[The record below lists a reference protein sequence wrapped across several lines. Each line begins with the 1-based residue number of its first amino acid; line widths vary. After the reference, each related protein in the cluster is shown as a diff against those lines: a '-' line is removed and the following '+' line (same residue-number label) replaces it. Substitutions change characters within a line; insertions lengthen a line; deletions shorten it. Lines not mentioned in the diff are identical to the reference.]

1 MNELQQMLDDTVTRL
16 FGDLVTKESLQDA
29 ETWEE
34 SEAVWP
40 DALWRS
46 VEENGL
52 TQPVTPEIM
61 GGVGANWADSYVIAR
76 AAGYYAAPIPL
87 VETILG
93 SWLLSRCGLT
103 PPEGTLTVAPVRE
116 GESLEVDT
124 NGLSGRV
131 TSVPWGRRAGHVVVI
146 ARGGAGPII
155 VLVEGSSAIIEED
168 CNMAREAR
176 DTLIFNNA
184 LVVDSAPL
192 TDALGRNPIHLYG
205 AMLRAAQTAGA
216 VQRALEEGVQ
226 YAQDRIQFGRPI
238 AKFQIIQQYLAT
250 VGSQSAAAGAAAQNA
265 FRVADRGDPLLDI
278 AAAKVVAGDAAT
290 TAASIVHQTHGAI
303 GFTYEHSL
311 HFSTRRLWSWRGEFG
326 GEAYWAEI
334 LGRSVARRGADAL
347 WSDLTAR
354 QAGL

>member
-1 MNELQQMLDDTVTRL
+1 M
-16 FGDLVTKESLQDA
+16 
-29 ETWEE
+29 
-34 SEAVWP
+34 
-40 DALWRS
+40 
-46 VEENGL
+46 
-52 TQPVTPEIM
+52 
-61 GGVGANWADSYVIAR
+61 
-76 AAGYYAAPIPL
+76 
-87 VETILG
+87 
-93 SWLLSRCGLT
+93 
-103 PPEGTLTVAPVRE
+103 APVRE
-116 GESLEVDT
+116 GESLEVDA

-155 VLVEGSSAIIEED
+155 VLVEGSSATIEED
-168 CNMAREAR
+168 CNMGREAR
-176 DTLIFNNA
+176 DTLIFDNA

-205 AMLRAAQTAGA
+205 AMLR
-216 VQRALEEGVQ
+216 
-226 YAQDRIQFGRPI
+226 
-238 AKFQIIQQYLAT
+238 
-250 VGSQSAAAGAAAQNA
+250 
-265 FRVADRGDPLLDI
+265 